1 MFFWKFGCRL
11 ILSRQF
17 GFAQGD
23 LCLREGKCPRLHSQA
38 FAWQPRLSAERR
50 ESGSQCPCHGEGAPQ
65 PECSSVC
72 VQKPPYRLGFPGAQL
87 QSRVVCMWFGAFPC
101 AFGLPSTVPVQGNQ
115 PLSPPPP
122 AHQGAEPGPGSRDA
136 WSIPSVSLLRYCSSG
151 EAPQSPQGRCL
162 WPAPRYAALQK
173 TAGPALPASLLN
185 SGLWPGP
192 SSPSNPYL
200 KLGSF

>member
-1 MFFWKFGCRL
+1 MATAVP
-11 ILSRQF
+11 ILSNCESLP
-17 GFAQGD
+17 QGD

-115 PLSPPPP
+115 PLSRELQAVLCALDWKPTPSTRENRVRPPS
-122 AHQGAEPGPGSRDA
+122 GACKP
-136 WSIPSVSLLRYCSSG
+136 VL
-151 EAPQSPQGRCL
+151 GR
-162 WPAPRYAALQK
+162 
-173 TAGPALPASLLN
+173 TE
-185 SGLWPGP
+185 
-192 SSPSNPYL
+192 
-200 KLGSF
+200 